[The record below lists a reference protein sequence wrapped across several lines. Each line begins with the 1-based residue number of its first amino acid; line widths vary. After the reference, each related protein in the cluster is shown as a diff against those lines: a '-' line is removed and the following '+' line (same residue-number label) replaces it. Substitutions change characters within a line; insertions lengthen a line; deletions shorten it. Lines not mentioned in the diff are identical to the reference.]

1 MREGLWYMVISSIS
15 TLWIQF
21 DEKNLRGTMM
31 LHTDV
36 FTCRA
41 FLVFPHCAHCTVNV
55 NP

>member
-21 DEKNLRGTMM
+21 DEKNLLGTMM

-36 FTCRA
+36 
-41 FLVFPHCAHCTVNV
+41 LVEHFSFFHTVHIV
-55 NP
+55 L